1 VTTDL
6 YGTLAALAAVGS
18 VPDADTLAAVAAG
31 LSHVS
36 VDPWAEWYG
45 IPTQH
50 PAPRE
55 SLLSSARASAS
66 GLALALLPRRQ
77 SWS

>member
-1 VTTDL
+1 MTTDL
-6 YGTLAALAAVGS
+6 YGTLAELAAVGS

-31 LSHVS
+31 LSGVPI
-36 VDPWAEWYG
+36 DPWAEWYG

-50 PAPRE
+50 PAPSE
-55 SLLSSARASAS
+55 SLLVSARPYAS

-77 SWS
+77 AWS